1 MELLHY
7 KVKAAVFGTLQLLVL
22 VNAIR
27 KSVAFMSKVACN
39 RVNRP
44 QS

>member
-7 KVKAAVFGTLQLLVL
+7 KVKAAVFGTLHLLVL
-22 VNAIR
+22 ANAIT
-27 KSVAFMSKVACN
+27 KSMAFMSKVAYN

-44 QS
+44 QR

>member
-7 KVKAAVFGTLQLLVL
+7 KVKSAVFGTLHLLVL

-27 KSVAFMSKVACN
+27 KSMVIMPKVPYN
-39 RVNRP
+39 RVQRP
-44 QS
+44 QK